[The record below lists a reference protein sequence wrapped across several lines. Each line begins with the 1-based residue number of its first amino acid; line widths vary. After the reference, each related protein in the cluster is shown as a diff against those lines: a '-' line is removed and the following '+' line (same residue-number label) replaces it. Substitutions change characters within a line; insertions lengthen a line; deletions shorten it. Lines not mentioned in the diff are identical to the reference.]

1 MPLALI
7 WMKQWNTWWFN
18 DINLGDIMVEKCLTL
33 RYVYKKDDVH
43 RNKNCDNRKIHSQV
57 YLQLPKQSSKN
68 ELQRNAV
75 EKWHSM
81 ETNLGLIPIVAP
93 VARRYLGVFNKPTTN
108 YWDVCQAWTK
118 FSYTTSQQDRK
129 GLHALTIDQQTSCQI
144 HQETRLITYSGW
156 LYQQTMQFIRVCPVR
171 A

>member
-1 MPLALI
+1 MISI
-7 WMKQWNTWWFN
+7 WATLWWRSVWHC
-18 DINLGDIMVEKCLTL
+18 DMYI
-33 RYVYKKDDVH
+33 KKMMSTEIRLVIIE
-43 RNKNCDNRKIHSQV
+43 RSIVR

-68 ELQRNAV
+68 ELQLNAV
-75 EKWHSM
+75 EKWHSV

-93 VARRYLGVFNKPTTN
+93 VARRVSSVFNKSTTN
-108 YWDVCQAWTK
+108 YWDVWQAWTK